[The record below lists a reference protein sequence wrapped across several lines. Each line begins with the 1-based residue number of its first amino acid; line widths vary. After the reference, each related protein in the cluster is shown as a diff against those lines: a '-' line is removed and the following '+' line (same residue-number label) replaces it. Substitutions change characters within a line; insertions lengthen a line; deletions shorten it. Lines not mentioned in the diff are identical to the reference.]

1 MLNTFI
7 IRIMLCHVLALFSL
21 YYPSISQSADAND
34 QYLVMGLGN
43 SSCDSFLSEN
53 ETGAAYYISWLAGY
67 MSSYNH
73 TTEDTYSVL
82 GATKSVLELETWL
95 RDYCAFNGSESF
107 ENAVR
112 NLIRNLRLFRIKS
125 KP

>member
-1 MLNTFI
+1 MYNNYSL
-7 IRIMLCHVLALFSL
+7 RIMLCHALAFISL
-21 YYPSISQSADAND
+21 LLPINSQAADENG

-43 SSCDSFLSEN
+43 SSCKSFLN
-53 ETGAAYYISWLAGY
+53 EDEAGAAYYISWLAGY

-95 RDYCAFNGSESF
+95 RDYCAFNGAESF
-107 ENAVR
+107 ENAAR
-112 NLIRNLRLFRIKS
+112 NLIRNLRLFRIKT